1 MFLPLCCCCYKTKAV
16 ILLKSG
22 VCHQR
27 KISTMVLVLCNIP
40 DTQQLSALEENKQNE
55 VSCLFSMFQHP
66 SICLPLYS
74 QSLSHNFSYLLLS
87 KIWLIFSHNRPGE
100 SREVFFIYNEDFSC
114 PGSPASAL
122 VSLLIKK
129 NGTRKMSFFLALVSC
144 GRTRCLYHN

>member
-55 VSCLFSMFQHP
+55 AVCSACSNTRP
-66 SICLPLYS
+66 SA
-74 QSLSHNFSYLLLS
+74 SLCTHSPSATTFLISYCQKYDS
-87 KIWLIFSHNRPGE
+87 FFHIIDRGE